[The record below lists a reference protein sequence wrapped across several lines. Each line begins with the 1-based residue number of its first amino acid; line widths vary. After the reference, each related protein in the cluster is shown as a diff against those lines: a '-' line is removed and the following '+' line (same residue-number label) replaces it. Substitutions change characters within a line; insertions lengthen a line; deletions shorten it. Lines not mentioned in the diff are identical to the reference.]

1 MHFAIMMVACMSVQ
15 EIFEAQQIED
25 QENDEDLSSESDKD
39 LETQIDRDRK
49 QNHIKR

>member
-1 MHFAIMMVACMSVQ
+1 MMVACMSVQ
-15 EIFEAQQIED
+15 EIFEPQQIED

-49 QNHIKR
+49 

>member
-1 MHFAIMMVACMSVQ
+1 MSVQ